1 MNYWE
6 DPGPGYGVLPARV
19 AVRSDAPRLSLNGQW
34 RFRWSPSVPDTGFEA
49 VDFDDAD
56 WDWLPV
62 PSSWPMHGHGIPEY
76 TNQKYP
82 FPVDPPYVP
91 DENPTGD
98 HRLVFDLPPDWSG
111 PTVLRFDGVDSCARV
126 WLNGVELG
134 VTRGSR
140 LPAEFAVDDV
150 LRAGPNVLAVRVH
163 QWSSGSYLEDQD
175 MWWLPGIFRDVTLV
189 ARPVDVFVHA
199 DYADGNGI
207 LRVETEPGAVVRIP
221 SLDVVVPGGETV
233 TIPGVEPW
241 SAEEPRLYDAVVELA
256 DQQVSLR
263 IGFRT
268 VEIVNGVLRV
278 NGRRI
283 VFRGVNRHEHDPVF
297 GRAVP
302 EERVRAELLVMK
314 RHNINAIRTSHYPPD
329 TRLLELCDELGFW
342 VMDECDYETHGF
354 MLIDWR
360 GNPADDPRFLDA
372 SLDRMR
378 RTVERDKNHPSVIM
392 WSLGNE
398 AGVGSNLSAMAAW
411 TRERDPSRPLHY
423 EGDVTCADV
432 DVYSRMYASHAEVE
446 AIGKRAEKP
455 LADPTLDARRRAMP
469 FVLCEYSH
477 AGGNGPGGL
486 PEYEEL
492 FDRYERCQGGFLWE
506 WMEHGILRG
515 DGSYGYGG
523 DFGEELHDGTYVLDG
538 LVFPDLTPQPV
549 LAEVHK
555 AYEPVRL
562 SIADDTLTITN
573 RYDVRDTSHLTLLWE
588 VADEGE
594 AVAHGTLTFP
604 TLTPGSSTTLPLPT
618 LTSGGSTTLP
628 TPTLTSGGSTALPT
642 PTLASG
648 GSTTLHEVEGGGERW
663 LTVRAVLAA
672 DAPWAPAGHEVAF
685 AQAQLPSPVEE
696 EPPAGGGVSRPARR
710 LAGQPAGAGGG
721 SRVVRPADGLVLGP
735 GVFDVQSGRLIRL
748 RGWAVTHVPL
758 ELWRA
763 PTQHDAR
770 TWDASTLDRK
780 ARWAKAGLDRLRYRT
795 VSVEQQDDVLT
806 VVTMVGAAATDAR
819 VLTTYRWTSDG
830 SSVSAEVDVEP
841 LGEWTVPW
849 ARLGVTFGVPGGL
862 HGMTWFGKG
871 PGQAYPDSQAAARVG
886 RYTATIDELQVPY
899 LYPQENGAR
908 GNVRWAE
915 LSGSAGR
922 LRITGGLALTVRRW
936 TIAGL
941 AAADHPADLDP
952 SDTVWITLDA
962 LQHGLGSP
970 TSGAPILPPHD
981 LQARPHSFRF
991 SLGN

>member
-1 MNYWE
+1 MKYWE
-6 DPGPGYGVLPARV
+6 DPGPGYGVLPARA
-19 AVRSDAPRLSLNGQW
+19 AVRSSAPRLSLNGQW
-34 RFRWSPSVPDTGFEA
+34 RFRFSPTVAPAGFEA
-49 VDFDDAD
+49 VDFDDSD

-62 PSSWPMHGHGIPEY
+62 PSSWPLHGFGRPEY

-91 DENPTGD
+91 DENPIGD
-98 HRLVFDLPPDWSG
+98 HRLCFELPASWSG

-140 LPAEFAVDDV
+140 LPAEFAVDDA
-150 LRAGPNVLAVRVH
+150 LRPGRNVLAVRVH

-175 MWWLPGIFRDVTLV
+175 MWWLPGIFRDVSLIS
-189 ARPVDVFVHA
+189 RPVDVFVHA
-199 DYADGNGI
+199 GFADGIGV
-207 LRVETEPGAVVRIP
+207 LRLSSAAGVVRIP
-221 SLDVVVPGGETV
+221 ELDVVTPVGEAV
-233 TIPGVEPW
+233 RIPGVEPW
-241 SAEEPRLYDAVVELA
+241 SAEVPRLYDAVVELP
-256 DQQVSLR
+256 DQQVFLR

-268 VEIVNGVLRV
+268 VEIVDGVLRV

-302 EERVRAELLVMK
+302 YERLRAELLGMK

-354 MLIDWR
+354 YLLDWA
-360 GNPADDPRFLDA
+360 GNPADDARFLEA
-372 SLDRMR
+372 SLHRMR
-378 RTVERDKNHPSVIM
+378 RTVERDKNHPCVVM

-398 AGVGSNLSAMAAW
+398 AGVGSNLTAMAAW
-411 TRERDPSRPLHY
+411 TRERDPSRPVHY
-423 EGDVTCADV
+423 EGDPTCADV

-455 LADPTLDARRRAMP
+455 LADPVLDARRRAMP

-486 PEYEEL
+486 PEYEAL

-506 WMEHGILRG
+506 WMEHGILRV

-523 DFGEELHDGTYVLDG
+523 DFGEQLHDGTYVLDG

-549 LAEVHK
+549 LAEVKK
-555 AYEPVRL
+555 AFEPVRL
-562 SIADDTLTITN
+562 SVSGDILTITN
-573 RYDVRDTSHLTLLWE
+573 RYSTLDTSHVALHWE

-594 AVAHGTLTFP
+594 VVALGTLAAPVVPAGGTATVRLPQFP
-604 TLTPGSSTTLPLPT
+604 
-618 LTSGGSTTLP
+618 
-628 TPTLTSGGSTALPT
+628 A
-642 PTLASG
+642 AQNR
-648 GSTTLHEVEGGGERW
+648 ERW
-663 LTVRAVLAA
+663 LTVRAVLARPTA
-672 DAPWAPAGHEVAF
+672 WSEAGHELTF
-685 AQAQLPSPVEE
+685 AQSQLRPGTRALASPLVQRS
-696 EPPAGGGVSRPARR
+696 PGPGV
-710 LAGQPAGAGGG
+710 
-721 SRVVRPADGLVLGP
+721 RVGP
-735 GVFDVQSGRLIRL
+735 GVFDPATGRLTRL
-748 RGWAVTHVPL
+748 HGWAVEHVPL

-770 TWDASTLDRK
+770 TWDATTLDRMT
-780 ARWAKAGLDRLRYRT
+780 RWANAGLDRLRYRT
-795 VSVEQQDDVLT
+795 VSVEQTDDELT

-830 SSVSAEVDVEP
+830 HRLVADVEVEP

-849 ARLGVTFGVPGGL
+849 ARVGVDFGVPGGF
-862 HGMTWFGKG
+862 HTMTWYGLG
-871 PGQAYPDSQAAARVG
+871 PGQAYPDARAAVRVG
-886 RYTATIDELQVPY
+886 RYTSTIDDLQVPY

-908 GNVRWAE
+908 ADVRWAE

-922 LRITGGLALTVRRW
+922 LHLAGDPCVALTVRRW
-936 TIAGL
+936 TTAQL
-941 AAADHPADLDP
+941 AAADHPADLRAGDQ
-952 SDTVWITLDA
+952 VWITVDA
-962 LQHGLGSP
+962 LHHGLGSP
-970 TSGAPILPPHD
+970 TSGAPILPPYD
-981 LQARPHSFRF
+981 LQPQRCRFRF
-991 SLGN
+991 SLGS